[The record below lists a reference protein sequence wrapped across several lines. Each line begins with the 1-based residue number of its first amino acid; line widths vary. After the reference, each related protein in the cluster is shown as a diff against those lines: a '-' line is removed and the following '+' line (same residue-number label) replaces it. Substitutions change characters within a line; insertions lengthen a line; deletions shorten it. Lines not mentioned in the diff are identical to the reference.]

1 MFTYDQRG
9 NVKTTG
15 AWTGNDK
22 LEHNLKGLFRHEL
35 PRSYQLQLELADTIS
50 DELLDVIIGE
60 LRDLESKIS
69 EYEKRFLFIRQE
81 AEV

>member
-1 MFTYDQRG
+1 MFAYDQRG

-35 PRSYQLQLELADTIS
+35 PRSYQLQLELGDSIP
-50 DELLDVIIGE
+50 DELLDLIIGE
-60 LRDLESKIS
+60 LRDLEAKIS
-69 EYEKRFLFIRQE
+69 EYEKRFMYIRQE
-81 AEV
+81 LEF